1 MANRLTPEQLLVRT
15 LGERRV
21 PSPLKLSAHVG
32 DGLAHYVPDG
42 TRVLYKVAGERDE
55 DFDTH
60 LVLER
65 AGPRELIYFDPKKTR
80 VGVVTCGGLSPGVNN
95 VIRSMVLEMTFQ
107 YGVRDIVGFRYG
119 YRGMNPE
126 RGYEPV
132 PLTYELIRTIHNEGG
147 SVLGTSRGAEDV
159 GVMVDRLQQLG
170 IDILFCIGGDGTLR
184 GAHAIWEE
192 VEKRGARISIVG
204 IPKTIDNDI
213 PFVYKTFGFDT
224 AVEVVRQA
232 VDGAHVEAIGTV
244 NGVGLVKVMGRDS
257 GFIAAYG
264 SLASMQVNFCLVPEV
279 PFDLHGE
286 GGFLDCLE
294 RRLQKHAH
302 AVVVVA
308 EGAGQQFFPDRSREV
323 DASGNVVPRD
333 IGIFL
338 REEIANYLRKRG
350 HVFGMKYID
359 PSYMIRSVK
368 ANAGDAI
375 FCDNLARSAV
385 HAGMAGKTDAVI
397 GLWHGIYTHVPIPL
411 TVRGRKKIH
420 PESYLWR
427 GVVAATGQP
436 MVMRA
441 KANRVSPA

>member
-1 MANRLTPEQLLVRT
+1 MASRLTPEQLVPRT
-15 LGERRV
+15 LGERRI
-21 PSPLKLSAHVG
+21 PSPLNLSTHVG
-32 DGLAHYVPDG
+32 DGLAHYVPDR
-42 TRVLYKVAGERDE
+42 TRVLYKVAGEHE
-55 DFDTH
+55 GDFDPH
-60 LVLER
+60 LFLER
-65 AGPRELIYFDPKKTR
+65 AGPREWLHFDPKETR

-107 YGVRDIVGFRYG
+107 YGVRDILGFRFG
-119 YRGMNPE
+119 FRGMNPA

-132 PLTYELIRTIHNEGG
+132 PLTYELVRTIHNEGG

-159 GVMVDRLQQLG
+159 AVLADYVQSLG

-184 GAHAIWEE
+184 GAHALFEE
-192 VEKRGARISIVG
+192 LDKRGAKVAVVG

-279 PFDLHGE
+279 PFDLHGD

-294 RRLQKHAH
+294 RRLMNHGH

-338 REEIANYLRKRG
+338 REEIANHLRKRG
-350 HVFGMKYID
+350 HMFGMKYID

-375 FCDNLARSAV
+375 FCDNLARNAV
-385 HAGMAGKTDAVI
+385 HAGMAGKTDVVI

-436 MVMRA
+436 MIMRA
-441 KANRVSPA
+441 RAPR

>member
-1 MANRLTPEQLLVRT
+1 MANRLTPEQLQVRT

-21 PSPLKLSAHVG
+21 PSPLRLSAHVG

-55 DFDTH
+55 DFDTD

-65 AGPRELIYFDPKKTR
+65 AGPRELLYFDPKKTR

-107 YGVRDIVGFRYG
+107 YGVRDIIGFRYG
-119 YRGMNPE
+119 YRGMNPA
-126 RGYEPV
+126 RGHEPV
-132 PLTYELIRTIHNEGG
+132 PLTYELVRTIHNEGG

-159 GVMVDRLQQLG
+159 GVMVDRLQHLG

-294 RRLQKHAH
+294 HRLQRHAH

-441 KANRVSPA
+441 KANRVSP

>member
-1 MANRLTPEQLLVRT
+1 MANRLTPEQLVTRT

-21 PSPLKLSAHVG
+21 PSPLNLSAHVG

-42 TRVLYKVAGERDE
+42 TRVLYKVAGERDA
-55 DFDTH
+55 DFDGH
-60 LVLER
+60 LFLER
-65 AGPRELIYFDPKKTR
+65 AGPRDLLYFDPKKTR

-107 YGVRDIVGFRYG
+107 YGVRDIVGFRFG
-119 YRGMNPE
+119 FRGMNPA
-126 RGYEPV
+126 RGYDPV
-132 PLTYELIRTIHNEGG
+132 ALNYELVRTIHNEGG

-159 GVMVDRLQQLG
+159 PVMVDYIQALG

-184 GAHAIWEE
+184 AAHAIYEE
-192 VEKRGARISIVG
+192 VEKRQAKIAIVG

-232 VDGAHVEAIGTV
+232 IDGAHVEAIGTI

-294 RRLQKHAH
+294 KRLNAHGH
-302 AVVVVA
+302 AVIVVA

-338 REEIANYLRKRG
+338 RQEISNFLRKRE
-350 HVFGMKYID
+350 HMFAMKYID

-375 FCDNLARSAV
+375 FCDNLARNAV
-385 HAGMAGKTDAVI
+385 HAGLAGKTDVVI

-427 GVVAATGQP
+427 SVVAATGQP
-436 MVMRA
+436 MVMRVN
-441 KANRVSPA
+441 ANR

>member
-1 MANRLTPEQLLVRT
+1 MASRLTPEQLVTRT
-15 LGERRV
+15 LGKRLV
-21 PSPLKLSAHVG
+21 PSPLGLSSHVG
-32 DGLAHYVPDG
+32 DGLAHYVPDK
-42 TRVLYKVAGERDE
+42 TRVLYKVAAEPDAA
-55 DFDTH
+55 FDPH
-60 LVLER
+60 LFLER
-65 AGPRELIYFDPKKTR
+65 AGPRELLYFDPKKVK

-107 YGVRDIVGFRYG
+107 YGVRNILGFRFG
-119 YRGMNPE
+119 YRGMNPA

-132 PLTYELIRTIHNEGG
+132 ALNYELVRTIHNEGG

-159 GVMVDRLQQLG
+159 PVMVDYLQALG

-192 VEKRGARISIVG
+192 VEKREAKIAIVG

-232 VDGAHVEAIGTV
+232 IDGAHVEAIGTV

-286 GGFLDCLE
+286 GGFLDGLE
-294 RRLQKHAH
+294 RRLMKHGH
-302 AVVVVA
+302 AVIVVA

-323 DASGNVVPRD
+323 DASGNIVPRD

-350 HVFGMKYID
+350 HMFGMKYID

-375 FCDNLARSAV
+375 FCDNLARNAV
-385 HAGMAGKTDAVI
+385 HAGMAGKTDVVV

-427 GVVAATGQP
+427 SLVAATGQP
-436 MVMRA
+436 MVM
-441 KANRVSPA
+441 KANAHR

>member
-1 MANRLTPEQLLVRT
+1 MATRLTPEQLVTRT

-21 PSPLKLSAHVG
+21 PSPLGLSTHVG
-32 DGLAHYVPDG
+32 DGLAHYVPDR
-42 TRVLYKVAGERDE
+42 TRVLYKVAGEQE
-55 DFDTH
+55 ADFDGH
-60 LVLER
+60 LFLER
-65 AGPRELIYFDPKKTR
+65 AGPRESLYFDPKKTR
-80 VGVVTCGGLSPGVNN
+80 IGVVTCGGLSPGVNN

-107 YGVRDIVGFRYG
+107 YGVQDIVGFRYG
-119 YRGMNPE
+119 FRGMNPA
-126 RGYEPV
+126 RGYEPI
-132 PLTYELIRTIHNEGG
+132 PLNYELIRTIHNEGG

-159 GVMVDRLQQLG
+159 PVMVDYLQSLG

-192 VEKRGARISIVG
+192 VERRQAKIAVVG

-232 VDGAHVEAIGTV
+232 IDGAHVEAIGTV

-294 RRLQKHAH
+294 RRLMKHGH
-302 AVVVVA
+302 AVIVVA
-308 EGAGQQFFPDRSREV
+308 EGAGQQFFPDRSREH
-323 DASGNVVPRD
+323 DASGNIVPRD
-333 IGIFL
+333 IGIHL
-338 REEIANYLRKRG
+338 REEVSNYLRKRG
-350 HVFGMKYID
+350 HMFGMKYID

-375 FCDNLARSAV
+375 FCDNLARNAV
-385 HAGMAGKTDAVI
+385 HAGLAGKTDVVI

-427 GVVAATGQP
+427 SVVAATGQP
-436 MVMRA
+436 MVMRTRA
-441 KANRVSPA
+441 PR

>member
-1 MANRLTPEQLLVRT
+1 
-15 LGERRV
+15 
-21 PSPLKLSAHVG
+21 
-32 DGLAHYVPDG
+32 
-42 TRVLYKVAGERDE
+42 
-55 DFDTH
+55 
-60 LVLER
+60 
-65 AGPRELIYFDPKKTR
+65 
-80 VGVVTCGGLSPGVNN
+80 
-95 VIRSMVLEMTFQ
+95 MVLEMTFQ
-107 YGVRDIVGFRYG
+107 YGVRDILGFRFG
-119 YRGMNPE
+119 FRGMNPA

-159 GVMVDRLQQLG
+159 AVMADYVQSLG

-184 GAHAIWEE
+184 GAHALFEE
-192 VEKRGARISIVG
+192 LEKRSARVAVVG

-232 VDGAHVEAIGTV
+232 IDGAHVEAIGTV

-279 PFDLHGE
+279 PFDLHGD

-294 RRLQKHAH
+294 RRLMNHGH

-308 EGAGQQFFPDRSREV
+308 EGAGQQFFPDRSRET

-338 REEIANYLRKRG
+338 REQIANHLRKRG
-350 HVFGMKYID
+350 HMFGMKYID

-375 FCDNLARSAV
+375 FCDNLARNAV
-385 HAGMAGKTDAVI
+385 HAGMAGKTDIVI

-427 GVVAATGQP
+427 SVVAATGQP
-436 MVMRA
+436 MIMRA
-441 KANRVSPA
+441 RAAR

>member
-1 MANRLTPEQLLVRT
+1 MANRLTPEQLQVRN

-21 PSPLKLSAHVG
+21 PSPLSLSAHVG

-65 AGPRELIYFDPKKTR
+65 AGPREHLYFDPEKTR

-107 YGVRDIVGFRYG
+107 YGVRDIIGFRYG

-132 PLTYELIRTIHNEGG
+132 PLTYELVRTIHNEGG

-159 GVMVDRLQQLG
+159 GVMVDRLQELG
-170 IDILFCIGGDGTLR
+170 IDILYCIGGDGTLR

-192 VEKRGARISIVG
+192 VEKRKAGIAIVG

-294 RRLQKHAH
+294 RRLQKHGH
-302 AVVVVA
+302 AVIVVA

-350 HVFGMKYID
+350 YMFGMKYID

-375 FCDNLARSAV
+375 FCDNLARNAV

-427 GVVAATGQP
+427 SVVAATGQP

-441 KANRVSPA
+441 KANR

>member
-1 MANRLTPEQLLVRT
+1 MAHRLTPEQFKVKT

-21 PSPLKLSAHVG
+21 PSPLRLSPHVG

-42 TRVLYKVAGERDE
+42 TRVLYKVAGEREE
-55 DFDTH
+55 DFDSE

-65 AGPRELIYFDPKKTR
+65 AGPRESIYFEPADTK
-80 VGVVTCGGLSPGVNN
+80 VAVVTCGGLSPGVNN
-95 VIRSMVLEMTFQ
+95 VIRSLVLELTFQ
-107 YGVRDIVGFRYG
+107 YGVREIVGFRYG
-119 YRGMNPE
+119 YRGMNPAH
-126 RGYEPV
+126 GYDPL
-132 PLTYELIRTIHNEGG
+132 PLTYEAVRTIHNEGG

-159 GVMVDRLQQLG
+159 AVMVDRLLDMN

-184 GAHAIWEE
+184 GAHAICEE
-192 VEKRGARISIVG
+192 IDGRGAKLAVVG

-232 VDGAHVEAIGTV
+232 IDGAHVEAIGTV

-279 PFDLHGE
+279 PFDLRGE

-294 RRLQKHAH
+294 RRLAKNGH
-302 AVVVVA
+302 AVIVVA
-308 EGAGQQFFPDRSREV
+308 EGAGQQLFPDRSREH

-333 IGIFL
+333 IGILL

-350 HVFGMKYID
+350 LVFGMKYID

-385 HAGMAGKTDAVI
+385 HAGMAGKTDVVI

-411 TVRGRKKIH
+411 TVRGRRHIH

-427 GVVAATGQP
+427 SVVAATGQP
-436 MVMRA
+436 MVMRVRA
-441 KANRVSPA
+441 RR

>member
-1 MANRLTPEQLLVRT
+1 MTHLTPERFQVRT

-21 PSPLKLSAHVG
+21 PSPLNLSAHVG

-42 TRVLYKVAGERDE
+42 TRVLYKVAGEIDS
-55 DFDTH
+55 DFDPH
-60 LVLER
+60 LFLER
-65 AGPRELIYFDPKKTR
+65 AGPREWLYFDPRKTR

-95 VIRSMVLEMTFQ
+95 VIRSMVLEMTFL
-107 YGVRDIVGFRYG
+107 YGVPEIVGFRYG
-119 YRGMNPE
+119 FRGMNPA
-126 RGYEPV
+126 RGYVPI
-132 PLTYELIRTIHNEGG
+132 PLTYQRVRTIHNEGG

-159 GVMVDRLQQLG
+159 AVMVDYLQQLG
-170 IDILFCIGGDGTLR
+170 IDVLFCIGGDGTLR

-192 VEKRGARISIVG
+192 VERRGARIAVVG

-213 PFVYKTFGFDT
+213 PLVYKTFGFDT

-232 VDGAHVEAIGTV
+232 IDGAHVEAIGTV

-264 SLASMQVNFCLVPEV
+264 SLASMEVNFCLVPEV

-294 RRLQKHAH
+294 QRLARSGH
-302 AVVVVA
+302 AVIVVA

-350 HVFGMKYID
+350 LMFGMKYID

-375 FCDNLARSAV
+375 FCDNLARNAV
-385 HAGMAGKTDAVI
+385 HAGLAGKTDVVI
-397 GLWHGIYTHVPIPL
+397 GLWHGVYTHLPIPM

-427 GVVAATGQP
+427 SVVAATGQP
-436 MVMRA
+436 IVMRSRA
-441 KANRVSPA
+441 PR

>member
-1 MANRLTPEQLLVRT
+1 MASRLTPEQLVPRT
-15 LGERRV
+15 LGERRI
-21 PSPLKLSAHVG
+21 PSPLNLSTHVG
-32 DGLAHYVPDG
+32 DGLAHYVPDR
-42 TRVLYKVAGERDE
+42 TRVLYKVAADQEE
-55 DFDTH
+55 DFDAH
-60 LVLER
+60 LFLER
-65 AGPRELIYFDPKKTR
+65 AGPREWLYFDPKETR

-107 YGVRDIVGFRYG
+107 YGVRDILGFRFG
-119 YRGMNPE
+119 FRGMNPA

-159 GVMVDRLQQLG
+159 AVLADYVQSLG

-184 GAHAIWEE
+184 GAHALFEE
-192 VEKRGARISIVG
+192 LEKRGAKISIVG

-232 VDGAHVEAIGTV
+232 IDGAHVEAIGTV

-286 GGFLDCLE
+286 GGFPDCLD
-294 RRLQKHAH
+294 RRLMKHGH
-302 AVVVVA
+302 AVIVVA

-323 DASGNVVPRD
+323 DASGNIVPRD

-338 REEIANYLRKRG
+338 REEIANFLRKRD
-350 HVFGMKYID
+350 HMFGMKYID

-385 HAGMAGKTDAVI
+385 HAGMAGKTDVVI

-441 KANRVSPA
+441 RAPR